1 MFKIYL
7 IQILMSLII
16 GVGLILFIIPGL
28 VFAFMYNFS
37 LYWYVDHDDEDAL
50 TILGYSRNLIK
61 GYKWDYFVFL
71 LSFLGWAL
79 LCLFIIPIIFVYPY
93 FMVSNI
99 LYYDELKAIKEC
111 E

>member
-37 LYWYVDHDDEDAL
+37 LYWYVDHDDEAAL

-61 GYKWDYFVFL
+61 GYKWDYFVFI

-79 LCLFIIPIIFVYPY
+79 LCLFIIPVIFVYPY

>member
-1 MFKIYL
+1 M
-7 IQILMSLII
+7 
-16 GVGLILFIIPGL
+16 GL
-28 VFAFMYNFS
+28 
-37 LYWYVDHDDEDAL
+37 
-50 TILGYSRNLIK
+50 
-61 GYKWDYFVFL
+61 FVFI

-79 LCLFIIPIIFVYPY
+79 LCLFIIPVIFVYPY